1 MSLCVHAIRSQ
12 GCHDCAQV
20 VDDAAW
26 ALGAGKPDSE
36 PYWWIDHPCTSSTY
50 ITCVSVCIRYINLI
64 YIYIQSNVHSLCSVR
79 YVALFWS
86 MHVHMESHT
95 SSMLKKHG
103 YQCGTWWRFPNCID
117 QPRTIWLLLLVN
129 PFSTISGKTFFH
141 CCSLHRW
148 IELASLAHAQ
158 IWSPTATQCSVC
170 RISQPCTAT
179 CLGGT
184 QAVTSS
190 YVWLKDVRICL
201 PNLSFPFLSLPFST
215 SRMEWIE

>member
-1 MSLCVHAIRSQ
+1 MRPCNKVPGLPWLCSGGGWCSVGTGRRETWFGALLVDRSSMHFEHVHYLCFCMYTI
-12 GCHDCAQV
+12 H
-20 VDDAAW
+20 
-26 ALGAGKPDSE
+26 KF
-36 PYWWIDHPCTSSTY
+36 
-50 ITCVSVCIRYINLI
+50 NI